1 MSTLGKLTL
10 GAAIFPSINPL
21 LIDDIKAAA
30 EYVAGKSPKDIAQD
44 EEFWAHVQAAY
55 SVSLDFINLE
65 NGYFSPAPTVTL
77 DAQVRDIRM
86 INEIPSFYMR
96 RRQVDERMAVKKEL
110 AEFAGCSP
118 EEIVITRNTT
128 ESLDTIISGLDL
140 KSGDEAIMTN
150 QDYGSMLEAFDQQSR
165 RCGLINKVIELPLHP
180 KSNAEIVHAF
190 EQSITQKT
198 KVILLTHM
206 INLTGQILPAREI
219 CDMAH
224 SHGVEVILDAAHS
237 FAHIDFKIPDTHCDY
252 MGASLHKWLC
262 APLGNG
268 ILYVKKEKIKNVWP
282 LFGDKGYPATDIRKF
297 EHIGTHPVGNT
308 LPIIDALHF
317 HNSIGSKRKEE
328 RLRYLKN
335 YWVNRVKNIPK
346 VKINTPFEE
355 NRSCAMANIS
365 VDGKTPAQV
374 AEYLFEQH
382 KIFTVA
388 IDTEAVKG
396 VRVTPHLYTT
406 LGDLDK
412 LIAAVRRLCET

>member
-1 MSTLGKLTL
+1 
-10 GAAIFPSINPL
+10 
-21 LIDDIKAAA
+21 
-30 EYVAGKSPKDIAQD
+30 
-44 EEFWAHVQAAY
+44 
-55 SVSLDFINLE
+55 
-65 NGYFSPAPTVTL
+65 
-77 DAQVRDIRM
+77 
-86 INEIPSFYMR
+86 
-96 RRQVDERMAVKKEL
+96 
-110 AEFAGCSP
+110 
-118 EEIVITRNTT
+118 
-128 ESLDTIISGLDL
+128 
-140 KSGDEAIMTN
+140 MTN

-165 RCGLINKVIELPLHP
+165 RYGVVNRVIDLPLHP
-180 KSNAEIVHAF
+180 TSNCEIVRAF
-190 EQSITQKT
+190 EQVITPMT

-206 INLTGQILPAREI
+206 INLTGQILPAREV
-219 CDMAH
+219 CEMAH
-224 SHGVEVILDAAHS
+224 AHGVEVILDAAHS
-237 FAHIDFKIPDTHCDY
+237 FAQIDFKIPDTHCDY

-268 ILYVKKEKIKNVWP
+268 LLYVRKDRIKNAWP
-282 LFGDKGYPATDIRKF
+282 LFGDKTFPVDDIRKF

-308 LPIIDALHF
+308 LPIIDALRF

-335 YWVNRVKNIPK
+335 YWVDRVKDIPK